1 MKTPSIE
8 SRLPGEA
15 PLAMPAQDLKLGAT
29 APVGASAPAG
39 GRAVLFAAFG
49 VLTAIGVV
57 SAGVQLG
64 RQGLGPVEVA
74 ALVLFSIL
82 FAWVAF
88 GFVSAVAGFMVR
100 LRDRKTAG
108 RSQPQPILFTR
119 TAVLLPV
126 YNEDPGR
133 ILAAVQAMT
142 EDLADRGVA
151 ELFDVFI
158 LSDTRDMAAAR
169 AELAGVDRLRAKLPA
184 SPGIYYRRREEN
196 TDRKAGNIADWVETF
211 GAAYTSMVVLDADSL
226 MSGETLIELVARME
240 ADDELGLLQ
249 TSPELVNAET
259 PFARLQQF
267 ASRAYG
273 RMIAAGQ
280 DWWSGAEGNFWG
292 HNAIIRTR
300 AFASCAGLPKL
311 PGRKPFGGLILSHDF
326 VEAALLRRGG
336 WKVRMAADLGGSFE
350 ETPPTIL
357 DMAIRDRRWCQGNLQ
372 HAGVL
377 GAAGF
382 HWISRVHLLRGILS
396 YATSPL
402 WLMML
407 LAGAGVWMNGRSGGL
422 IGPSNGAAWLFGA
435 TMAMLIA
442 PKLLSN
448 ILTLTD
454 KRERQAFGGGARYGA
469 SVVFEIIGST
479 LVAPVLML
487 MQSASVLQVLA
498 GRDSGWS
505 TQSRD
510 PGRLSRREAWRL
522 HRGHIM
528 IGLAAAAIVL
538 AIDPVMLW
546 WSAPVYLGLVI
557 STPLAMA
564 LSNPGFAS
572 CFGLLTTPEERDVPA
587 IVRRA
592 GELRAAYDAEAATR
606 AEIERLMRA
615 PAEIYLLSG
624 ARALGGRQTL
634 AAPANPGPPAPLARR
649 WWRAYRSAARA
660 MAG

>member
-1 MKTPSIE
+1 
-8 SRLPGEA
+8 
-15 PLAMPAQDLKLGAT
+15 MPTQDLELGAT
-29 APVGASAPAG
+29 VPINSSGLAR
-39 GRAVLFAAFG
+39 GRAALFAAFAALTLLG
-49 VLTAIGVV
+49 VSGA
-57 SAGVQLG
+57 AFQLG
-64 RQGLGPVEVA
+64 RQGFGPVEIVA
-74 ALVLFSIL
+74 LALFSIL

-88 GFVSAVAGFMVR
+88 GFVSAVAGFAVR
-100 LRDRKTAG
+100 LNERKGASRDR
-108 RSQPQPILFTR
+108 PQPILFTR
-119 TAVLLPV
+119 TAILLPV

-133 ILAAVQAMT
+133 VLAAVQAMT
-142 EDLADRGVA
+142 EELSERGVA

-158 LSDTRDMAAAR
+158 LSDTRDLAAAR
-169 AELAGVDRLRAKLPA
+169 TELAGVDRLRAKLPSA
-184 SPGIYYRRREEN
+184 PAIYYRRRDEN
-196 TDRKAGNIADWVETF
+196 TDRKAGNIAEWVERF
-211 GAAYTSMVVLDADSL
+211 GAAYTCMVVLDADSL
-226 MSGETLIELVARME
+226 MSGDTLIELVARME

-280 DWWSGAEGNFWG
+280 DWWSGAEGNYWG
-292 HNAIIRTR
+292 HNAIIRTH
-300 AFASCAGLPKL
+300 AFATCAGLPKL

-336 WKVRMAADLGGSFE
+336 WKVRLAADLGGSFE

-377 GAAGF
+377 GAAGL
-382 HWISRVHLLRGILS
+382 HWVSRVHLVRGILS

-402 WLMML
+402 WLLML
-407 LAGAGVWMNGRSGGL
+407 LAGAGVWMNGRY
-422 IGPSNGAAWLFGA
+422 GPPISSSNGAAWLFAA

-442 PKLLSN
+442 PKILSN
-448 ILTLTD
+448 LLTLRD
-454 KRERQAFGGGARYGA
+454 REERRAFGGGVRYSL

-487 MQSASVLQVLA
+487 MQSAAVLQVLA

-510 PGRLSRREAWRL
+510 PGRLTRKEAWRL
-522 HRGHIM
+522 HRGHIL
-528 IGLAAAAIVL
+528 IGLAAAVIVL

-564 LSNPGFAS
+564 LSNPRFAP
-572 CFGLLTTPEERDVPA
+572 CFGLLTTPEEREAPS

-592 GELRAAYDAEAATR
+592 AELRAAYDAEAR
-606 AEIERLMRA
+606 HRSEIDRLMRA

-624 ARALGGRQTL
+624 ARALARGGRQTL
-634 AAPANPGPPAPLARR
+634 TGAANAGPAAALARR
-649 WWRAYRSAARA
+649 WWRAYRSAARS
-660 MAG
+660 MAS

>member
-1 MKTPSIE
+1 
-8 SRLPGEA
+8 
-15 PLAMPAQDLKLGAT
+15 MPAQDLKIGAA
-29 APVGASAPAG
+29 APIAG
-39 GRAVLFAAFG
+39 SGRGRGVLFAAFA
-49 VLTAIGVV
+49 VLTL
-57 SAGVQLG
+57 AGVAAAAFQLS
-64 RQGLGPVEVA
+64 RQGFGPVEFI
-74 ALVLFSIL
+74 ALALFSIL

-100 LRDRKTAG
+100 LRDRRASRRG
-108 RSQPQPILFTR
+108 RPQPILFTR
-119 TAVLLPV
+119 TAILLPV

-142 EDLADRGVA
+142 EDLARRGVA
-151 ELFDVFI
+151 ELFDMFI
-158 LSDTRDMAAAR
+158 LSDTRDMAAAH
-169 AELAGVDRLRAKLPA
+169 AELAGVDRLRAKLPSTPA
-184 SPGIYYRRREEN
+184 IYYRRREEN
-196 TDRKAGNIADWVETF
+196 TDRKAGNIAEWVERF
-211 GAAYTSMVVLDADSL
+211 GGAYTSMVVLDADSL
-226 MSGETLIELVARME
+226 MSGDTLIELVARME

-280 DWWSGAEGNFWG
+280 DWWSGAEGNYWG
-292 HNAIIRTR
+292 HNAIIRTH

-311 PGRKPFGGLILSHDF
+311 PGRKPFGGLIMSHDF

-336 WKVRMAADLGGSFE
+336 WKVRLAADLGGSFE

-377 GAAGF
+377 GAAGL

-402 WLMML
+402 WLLML
-407 LAGAGVWMNGRSGGL
+407 LAGAGVWMNGRSGSL
-422 IGPSNGAAWLFGA
+422 ISGSGGAAWLFAA
-435 TMAMLIA
+435 TMTLLIA

-448 ILTLTD
+448 ILTLSD
-454 KRERQAFGGGARYGA
+454 SAERRAFGGAGRYGL
-469 SVVFEIIGST
+469 SVLFEIVGST

-564 LSNPGFAS
+564 LSNPGFAP

-592 GELRAAYDAEAATR
+592 GELRAAYDAEAPMR
-606 AEIERLMRA
+606 AEIERLMRG
-615 PAEIYLLSG
+615 PAEIYQLDR
-624 ARALGGRQTL
+624 ARARAGRPVVTT
-634 AAPANPGPPAPLARR
+634 AHPSPPAPLARR
-649 WWRAYRSAARA
+649 WWRAYRSAAQA
-660 MAG
+660 LTA

>member
-1 MKTPSIE
+1 
-8 SRLPGEA
+8 
-15 PLAMPAQDLKLGAT
+15 MPAQDLKLGAT
-29 APVGASAPAG
+29 APIAG
-39 GRAVLFAAFG
+39 NTLARGRGLMFFAFF
-49 VLTAIGVV
+49 VLTLSGVV

-64 RQGLGPVEVA
+64 RQGFGPVEVI
-74 ALVLFSIL
+74 ALALFSIL

-100 LRDRKTAG
+100 LKDRKAS
-108 RSQPQPILFTR
+108 RRARPQPILFTR
-119 TAVLLPV
+119 TAILLPV

-142 EDLADRGVA
+142 EDLAQHGVA
-151 ELFDVFI
+151 ELFDIFI
-158 LSDTRDMAAAR
+158 LSDTRDLAAAR
-169 AELAGVDRLRAKLPA
+169 TELAGVDRLRAKLPSTPA
-184 SPGIYYRRREEN
+184 IYYRRREEN
-196 TDRKAGNIADWVETF
+196 TDRKAGNIAEWVERF
-211 GAAYTSMVVLDADSL
+211 GGAYTSMVVLDADSL
-226 MSGETLIELVARME
+226 MSGDTLIELVARME

-267 ASRAYG
+267 GSRAYG

-280 DWWSGAEGNFWG
+280 DWWSGAEGNYWG

-311 PGRKPFGGLILSHDF
+311 PGRKPFGGLIMSHDF

-336 WKVRMAADLGGSFE
+336 WKVRLAADLGGSFE

-372 HAGVL
+372 HVGVL
-377 GAAGF
+377 GAAGL
-382 HWISRVHLLRGILS
+382 HWVSRAHLIRGILS

-402 WLMML
+402 WLLML
-407 LAGAGVWMNGRSGGL
+407 LAGAGVWMNGRAGPLLSG
-422 IGPSNGAAWLFGA
+422 SHAAGWLFAA

-448 ILTLTD
+448 FLTLTD
-454 KRERQAFGGGARYGA
+454 RDERRQFGGGARYGL
-469 SVVFEIIGST
+469 SVLFEIIGST

-498 GRDSGWS
+498 GRDSGWA

-564 LSNPGFAS
+564 LSNPRLAA
-572 CFGLLTTPEERDVPA
+572 CFGLLTTPEEQQAPD

-592 GELRAAYDAEAATR
+592 GELRAAYDAQAQER

-615 PAEIYLLSG
+615 PAEVYLLSG
-624 ARALGGRQTL
+624 ARAVGGRQTL
-634 AAPANPGPPAPLARR
+634 AGQANPGPPAPLARR
-649 WWRAYRSAARA
+649 WWRAYRSAARV
-660 MAG
+660 MAS